1 MMDRHGQKANER
13 PGLIPPGGAR
23 SDRHDGP
30 ARSDPLSSENWY
42 GRAEQELLRIAA
54 AVRQE
59 RDFSLDEL
67 SIIATGIVSSIRAS
81 DRLVVQALSSPAGDP
96 LITNLVNVGILATKV
111 GMGLAYYG
119 AELERLALAGLT
131 HDIGIFAVPPSLVTK
146 SGRLTQEERAL
157 IERHPELGFRLM
169 KKLDREYDWL
179 AQLVLQAHER
189 LTGQGYPNKLKGRQ
203 ISEMAQIIGV
213 VDVFDALVSPRP
225 YRRRLLPHEAIR
237 ELLVTERTSFPRE
250 IVKALVEQL
259 SVYPLGTVVRL
270 NTGETGVV
278 VRINPRY
285 PMRPVVRVNEK
296 QGPGGSAYSDEIDL
310 SIAPLVSIVE
320 TLDPPAV
327 DRVSFASGPF
337 ASPPSSLKTG
347 SASEQ
352 FSVLLESLDAIA
364 SAIQTVVETKAR
376 NGADVE
382 ASSVQID
389 QAISRTPVSDTADA
403 LFHNEVLGLFALEAR
418 EWLSQIQGALK
429 KLQGEP
435 SLHLRAK
442 LADVILHGIT
452 NLGKSAATV
461 RLPDIERMA
470 FSLVPILQSV
480 GGQEVVATSEQFASL
495 QEGIDGITAAVRDL
509 TVGSHSVG
517 NIAATVC
524 QTPAVTD
531 LGRAEPVH
539 PEMPKQEPSQ
549 ADVES
554 RSVTGSAPIL
564 DVLRHWRHAKT
575 RSVEPTREVLDTVIR
590 LAEQEIVCGTG
601 AVDARVIER
610 ILQELEGMDEQFLG
624 EVQKRVP
631 IIMRA
636 VSALRRSSDETTIS
650 SESLEPIIAEV
661 ECLHEAARKVN
672 ASAIMLFLQGLRTF
686 LTVASYR
693 KVALALQRLEA
704 VEARLDALI
713 PMAQQWVD
721 VGRIE
726 RASIGEILP
735 T

>member
-1 MMDRHGQKANER
+1 MMERNGQKANER
-13 PGLIPPGGAR
+13 PGLIPPGGPR
-23 SDRHDGP
+23 SDRHGGP
-30 ARSDPLSSENWY
+30 ARSDPPCSEDWY

-59 RDFSLDEL
+59 RDFRLDEL
-67 SIIATGIVSSIRAS
+67 SIIAAGIVSSIQAS
-81 DRLVVQALSSPAGDP
+81 DRLVVQALSSPSGDP

-131 HDIGIFAVPPSLVTK
+131 HDIGVFAVPSSLVTK

-169 KKLDREYDWL
+169 KKLDHEYDWL

-189 LTGQGYPNKLKGRQ
+189 LTGHGYPNKLKGRQ

-250 IVKALVEQL
+250 IMKALVEQL

-285 PMRPVVRVNEK
+285 PMRPIVRVNEK
-296 QGPGGSAYSDEIDL
+296 QGPGDSAYSDEIDL
-310 SIAPLVSIVE
+310 SAAPLVSIVE

-337 ASPPSSLKTG
+337 APPPSLKAG

-382 ASSVQID
+382 ASSVQND
-389 QAISRTPVSDTADA
+389 QAISLTPVSDTADA
-403 LFHNEVLGLFALEAR
+403 LFHKEVLGLFALEAR
-418 EWLSQIQGALK
+418 EWLSQIQSALR
-429 KLQGEP
+429 KLQGQP

-461 RLPDIERMA
+461 GLPDIERMA
-470 FSLVPILQSV
+470 FGLVPILQSV
-480 GGQEVVATSEQFASL
+480 GDQGVVATSEQFASL
-495 QEGIDGITAAVRDL
+495 QEGIDRITAAVRDL
-509 TVGSHSVG
+509 TAGSNLVG
-517 NIAATVC
+517 NIATTDCRA
-524 QTPAVTD
+524 PAVTD
-531 LGRAEPVH
+531 SGQAEPVH
-539 PEMPKQEPSQ
+539 SEMPKQEPSQ

-554 RSVTGSAPIL
+554 RRVTGSTTIL
-564 DVLRHWRHAKT
+564 DVLRDWRHART
-575 RSVEPTREVLDTVIR
+575 RSVEPTRDVLDTVIR
-590 LAEQEIVCGTG
+590 LAEQEIECGTG

-610 ILQELEGMDEQFLG
+610 ILRELEGMDEQFLG

-631 IIMRA
+631 LIMRA

-650 SESLEPIIAEV
+650 SESLKPIIAEV
-661 ECLHEAARKVN
+661 EFLHEAARKVN
-672 ASAIMLFLQGLRTF
+672 ASAIMLFLEGLRTF

-704 VEARLDALI
+704 VETRLDALI

-735 T
+735 I

>member
-1 MMDRHGQKANER
+1 MDRHGQKANER
-13 PGLIPPGGAR
+13 SGLIPPGGAR

-42 GRAEQELLRIAA
+42 GRAEQELLQIAA

-81 DRLVVQALSSPAGDP
+81 DRLVVQALSSSAGDP

-157 IERHPELGFRLM
+157 IERHPELGFRLI

-179 AQLVLQAHER
+179 AELVLQAHER

-213 VDVFDALVSPRP
+213 VDVFDALVSSRP

-250 IVKALVEQL
+250 IMKALVEQL

-285 PMRPVVRVNEK
+285 PMRPIVRVNEK
-296 QGPGGSAYSDEIDL
+296 QGPGDSAYADEIDL

-337 ASPPSSLKTG
+337 APPPSLKTE

-376 NGADVE
+376 NGVDVE
-382 ASSVQID
+382 ASSVQVD
-389 QAISRTPVSDTADA
+389 QAISRVPVSDTADA
-403 LFHNEVLGLFALEAR
+403 LFHKEVLGLFALEAR

-435 SLHLRAK
+435 SIHLRAK
-442 LADVILHGIT
+442 LTDVILHGIT

-480 GGQEVVATSEQFASL
+480 GGQEVVATSEQFTSL
-495 QEGIDGITAAVRDL
+495 QEGIDRITAAVRDL
-509 TVGSHSVG
+509 TAGGNIVE
-517 NIAATVC
+517 NIAATGS

-531 LGRAEPVH
+531 SGCADPVH
-539 PEMPKQEPSQ
+539 PKVPKEELSQ
-549 ADVES
+549 ADLES
-554 RSVTGSAPIL
+554 RGVTGSAPIL
-564 DVLRHWRHAKT
+564 DVLRDWRHART
-575 RSVEPTREVLDTVIR
+575 RSVEPTRDVLDMVIR
-590 LAEQEIVCGTG
+590 LAEQEIERGTG
-601 AVDARVIER
+601 SVDARVIER

-631 IIMRA
+631 LIVRA
-636 VSALRRSSDETTIS
+636 VSALRRDGDETAIS
-650 SESLEPIIAEV
+650 SESIEPIIAEV
-661 ECLHEAARKVN
+661 EFLHEAARKVN

-704 VEARLDALI
+704 VEARLDALV

-721 VGRIE
+721 LGRIE
-726 RASIGEILP
+726 RASIVEILP
-735 T
+735 A

>member
-1 MMDRHGQKANER
+1 MDRHGRKANER
-13 PGLIPPGGAR
+13 SGLIPPGGAR
-23 SDRHDGP
+23 SDRRDGP

-42 GRAEQELLRIAA
+42 GRAEQELLQIAA

-67 SIIATGIVSSIRAS
+67 SIIATGIVSSVRAS
-81 DRLVVQALSSPAGDP
+81 DRLVVQALSSSGGDP

-157 IERHPELGFRLM
+157 IERHPELGFRLI
-169 KKLDREYDWL
+169 KNLDREYDWL

-189 LTGQGYPNKLKGRQ
+189 LTGQGYPNRLKGRQ

-213 VDVFDALVSPRP
+213 VDVFDALVSSRP

-250 IVKALVEQL
+250 IMKALVEQL

-285 PMRPVVRVNEK
+285 PMRPIVRVNEK
-296 QGPGGSAYSDEIDL
+296 RGPGDSAYADEIDL

-337 ASPPSSLKTG
+337 APPPSLNTE

-364 SAIQTVVETKAR
+364 SAIQTVVEAKAR
-376 NGADVE
+376 NGVDVE

-389 QAISRTPVSDTADA
+389 QAMSRAPVSDTADA
-403 LFHNEVLGLFALEAR
+403 LFHKEVLGLFALEAR

-429 KLQGEP
+429 KLQGEA

-442 LADVILHGIT
+442 LTDVILHGIT

-480 GGQEVVATSEQFASL
+480 GGQEVVATGEQFTSL
-495 QEGIDGITAAVRDL
+495 QEGIDRITAAVRDL
-509 TVGSHSVG
+509 TADGNIVG
-517 NIAATVC
+517 NIAATGC
-524 QTPAVTD
+524 QAPAVTD
-531 LGRAEPVH
+531 SGCADPVD
-539 PEMPKQEPSQ
+539 PKVPKDEPSQ

-554 RSVTGSAPIL
+554 RRVAGSAPIL
-564 DVLRHWRHAKT
+564 DVLRDWRHAKT
-575 RSVEPTREVLDTVIR
+575 RSVERTRDVLDTVIR
-590 LAEQEIVCGTG
+590 LAEQEVERGTV

-610 ILQELEGMDEQFLG
+610 ILRELEGMDEQFLG

-631 IIMRA
+631 LIVRA
-636 VSALRRSSDETTIS
+636 VSALRRDGDGKTIS
-650 SESLEPIIAEV
+650 RESLEPIIAEV
-661 ECLHEAARKVN
+661 EFLHEAARKVN

-686 LTVASYR
+686 LTVASNR

-704 VEARLDALI
+704 VEARLDALV

-721 VGRIE
+721 LGRIE
-726 RASIGEILP
+726 RASIGEILRA
-735 T
+735 